1 MMAVDGR
8 DSGWDQ
14 GNPSEATWSLI
25 DDTAPVEVKGSPGFL
40 TRRALRSPLRWWEG
54 EPAS

>member
-1 MMAVDGR
+1 MVVDGR
-8 DSGWDQ
+8 DRGWDQ
-14 GNPSEATWSLI
+14 GNPSEATWRLM

-40 TRRALRSPLRWWEG
+40 TRRALGSPLRWREG